1 MVQRRKRRSAEFDN
15 PLCAVHF
22 EARSGGTRST
32 GTSVGPDVR
41 ITVGDLRLGAR
52 FVGRLEPLLRDPV
65 TLAEARATLRRR
77 LDVPF
82 GLVVVRALA
91 DLVGAA
97 TPQIDEVIA
106 WAQEKLGRQ
115 YLVDGR
121 LRGRDVPALRIP
133 QNHGIRTVRALVE
146 ALA

>member
-1 MVQRRKRRSAEFDN
+1 
-15 PLCAVHF
+15 
-22 EARSGGTRST
+22 
-32 GTSVGPDVR
+32 VR